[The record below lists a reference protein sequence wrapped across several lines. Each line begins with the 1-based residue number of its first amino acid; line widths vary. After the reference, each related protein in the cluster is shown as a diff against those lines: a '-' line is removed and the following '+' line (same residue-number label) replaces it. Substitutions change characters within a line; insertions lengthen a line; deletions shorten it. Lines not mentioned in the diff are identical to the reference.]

1 MGLLVSQKS
10 LLFSKLIIEVL
21 YLLRRSPVDEYPAFA
36 TSSTRMA
43 GGRVLFWYLC
53 SPFETPVGH
62 LRRGRR
68 IRRIAWGIRSPD
80 ADTHASTPPTS
91 ANILTSTFVRLMIF
105 IVRNIIGKKEKEKG
119 GTTQEQRGRK
129 SHVVFSLE
137 GTRRT

>member
-1 MGLLVSQKS
+1 MRLCIGLLVSEEV
-10 LLFSKLIIEVL
+10 LFSKLIIEVF

-36 TSSTRMA
+36 TSSTGMA

-53 SPFETPVGH
+53 SPFETPMGH

-80 ADTHASTPPTS
+80 ASTPPTS

-137 GTRRT
+137 GIRRT